1 MTKVTAEV
9 TIATHLR
16 VFADPLDKVRW
27 CGPLMSQGAT
37 ASELELSE
45 QVGSRALM
53 LFDGLCGLCNSA
65 VRWVT
70 KRDHADRFR
79 FAALQSELTAAI
91 LSRHGIDRE
100 AVLKSN
106 TVYLVLD
113 AGTERER
120 LLTRSNVTVNMLLL
134 LGGRWRVLGCLLRA
148 VPSVVRNTAYSLF
161 ARNRYRLTGRYEVC
175 PLPTEAE
182 RMKFLS

>member
-1 MTKVTAEV
+1 
-9 TIATHLR
+9 
-16 VFADPLDKVRW
+16 
-27 CGPLMSQGAT
+27 MSQGAM
-37 ASELELSE
+37 ASEIVLSD

-70 KRDHADRFR
+70 QQDHGDRFR
-79 FAALQSELTAAI
+79 FAPLQSELTAAI
-91 LSRHGIDRE
+91 LSRHGISRE
-100 AVLKSN
+100 AVLQSN

-120 LLTRSNVTVNMLLL
+120 LLTQSNVTVNMLLL
-134 LGGRWRVLGCLLRA
+134 LGGRWRVLGYLLRG
-148 VPSVVRNTAYSLF
+148 VPAFVRNAAYSLF
-161 ARNRYRLTGRYEVC
+161 ARHRYRLTGRYEVC
-175 PLPTEAE
+175 PLPTDAE

>member
-1 MTKVTAEV
+1 MTTVTAES

-27 CGPLMSQGAT
+27 FGPSMSQDAR
-37 ASELELSE
+37 ASETELSE
-45 QVGSRALM
+45 QVGTRALM

-70 KRDHADRFR
+70 QRDHADLFR
-79 FAALQSELTAAI
+79 FAPLQSELTAVI

-100 AVLKSN
+100 TVLKSN
-106 TVYLVLD
+106 TVYLVLY

-134 LGGRWRVLGCLLRA
+134 LGGRWRVLGYSLRA
-148 VPSVVRNTAYSLF
+148 VPAVVRNGAYSLF
-161 ARNRYRLTGRYEVC
+161 ARNRYRLTGRYEIC
-175 PLPTEAE
+175 PLPTDAE
-182 RMKFLS
+182 RMKFLN